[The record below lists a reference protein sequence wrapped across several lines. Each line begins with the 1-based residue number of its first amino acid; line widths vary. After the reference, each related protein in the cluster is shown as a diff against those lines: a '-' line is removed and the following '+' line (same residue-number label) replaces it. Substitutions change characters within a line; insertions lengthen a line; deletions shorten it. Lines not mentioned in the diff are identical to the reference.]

1 MAWDHAQYL
10 KFAQP
15 RLRPAVDLLAR
26 IALEAPRSVYDLGC
40 GAGNITR
47 LLAARWH
54 GAAITGVDASAA
66 MLDEAASVP
75 SRIVWR
81 EQSVGNWAPDA
92 PAELIYSNAALHWL
106 SDHAALFPRL
116 MRALAPRGVLAVQ
129 MPRNFAAPSHTLVA
143 AIIRA
148 GPWQNKLE
156 HLLRPEPVNEPS
168 FYYKILAPLA
178 ASVDIWECE
187 YLQPLR
193 GDNPVK
199 EFVKGSYLKQFLDVL
214 ESSERAAFEDQYA
227 MRCLRAGASAYINK
241 DSAPEELA
249 IAARKV
255 LAGGRYV
262 GASLAER
269 LVSKFDES
277 IDRPRHERLSDR
289 ELEVLL
295 MIAAGV
301 SLTEIADRLHVSAK
315 TVSSYRARLLDKMQM
330 TNNAEVTRYAVA
342 HRLID

>member
-1 MAWDHAQYL
+1 MHILIADDHAVV
-10 KFAQP
+10 
-15 RLRPAVDLLAR
+15 RRGLREILADSLPEADFSEAGNADEALGSLAR
-26 IALEAPRSVYDLGC
+26 RPTNLVVLDINMPGRSG
-40 GAGNITR
+40 
-47 LLAARWH
+47 
-54 GAAITGVDASAA
+54 
-66 MLDEAASVP
+66 
-75 SRIVWR
+75 
-81 EQSVGNWAPDA
+81 
-92 PAELIYSNAALHWL
+92 
-106 SDHAALFPRL
+106 
-116 MRALAPRGVLAVQ
+116 
-129 MPRNFAAPSHTLVA
+129 
-143 AIIRA
+143 
-148 GPWQNKLE
+148 
-156 HLLRPEPVNEPS
+156 
-168 FYYKILAPLA
+168 
-178 ASVDIWECE
+178 
-187 YLQPLR
+187 
-193 GDNPVK
+193 
-199 EFVKGSYLKQFLDVL
+199 LDVL
-214 ESSERAAFEDQYA
+214 KDVKHIYPRLPVIVLSVQPEDQYA
-227 MRCLRAGASAYINK
+227 IRCLRAGAAAYINK

-330 TNNAEVTRYAVA
+330 TNNAEVTRYVVT